1 MYIGKQ
7 FMATFFEDFSKLK
20 TERIE
25 SLAAEA
31 MSAVASGYQFEPL

>member
-1 MYIGKQ
+1 MVPAGAVQ
-7 FMATFFEDFSKLK
+7 KLEF
-20 TERIE
+20 ERIE